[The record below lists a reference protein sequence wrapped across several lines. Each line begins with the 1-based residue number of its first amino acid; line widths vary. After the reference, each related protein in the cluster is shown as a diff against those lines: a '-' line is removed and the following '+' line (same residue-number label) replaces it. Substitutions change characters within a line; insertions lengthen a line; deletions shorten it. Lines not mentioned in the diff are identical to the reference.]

1 MFKLNGEDIL
11 KIYKLSLF
19 ILIIMIFSVGFAFA
33 EDANQTDSDL
43 GVTDGEVISEGPVK
57 SYAELNTDLHKGADV
72 SLTADYTYNET
83 TDTIKQVELVGSA
96 GQAYTINGNNHII
109 DGAGK
114 AGGLKISNAK
124 ITINNLTFKNCN
136 QSAIENY
143 KNTTLILNNVTFI
156 NNKDVYGGAIY
167 ANDCYVTVNNCTFS
181 ENYAKYGA
189 AINVLYT
196 VLTINKSEF
205 RNKNHMEWSMI
216 YASTGAS
223 VEINDCIFE
232 NLKAKYATVAYATTN
247 SYLKTYNSRF
257 VNLSASATGGA
268 IAVKNSK
275 RLMITVQNCEFENV
289 RAAKDGGAIFI
300 DVNAGSDAYLTGSS
314 IINLTK
320 FTNCSAEF
328 GGAMLQ
334 LGGFMNVLHSVF
346 ENNHAEYSGGAIYSS
361 NATFYAFD
369 STFKNNYI
377 RDLNRLSKGGALYLD
392 YSNDV
397 DIRSCN
403 FTDNNA
409 SEGGAI
415 FLYNTSFVIVDS
427 NSLNNGEFLHSYFN
441 SATSEFKNC
450 GLGPEG
456 KKDKYVFDDVYYP
469 YVVDFEG
476 KKIVLNPI
484 KITGSVTDP
493 FFDLRIFNA
502 TTPVKNQ
509 GSNGACWAFGTTGA
523 LESAFKMATGITLD
537 ISEDNIQNSGLRYS
551 IYGKPTVT
559 EGGILTGGLGYVLS
573 WLGIVNTEY
582 ESYDELGKISQI
594 LFTPESYHF
603 TDAMFIDTKNSTALK
618 QALLKYGAVTI
629 HINGADPQNKYY
641 NKTSHAL
648 YCDNKTLGNH
658 FVTIVGWNDT
668 YSRTNFIMDP
678 GVDGAWI
685 VKNSWGTDWGEGGY
699 FYLSYADAPFLD
711 AAAVAYII
719 NNTEVYNKLYQY
731 DIPAFDVFL
740 TYEGVNSL
748 SYTNTYDS
756 IGNDLIAAVGTYFL
770 NDNTTYT
777 IKVKVNGNLVYS
789 QKGKSAYYGFQTIK
803 LDKSVAVNKGDK
815 FSVEIEVDNNRVPC
829 VYNSRLFFQKNHSVV
844 DTSLGHEELANR
856 GRTASIKVYTLNNPN
871 NVSGVKV
878 YSNNKTNLEIKSS
891 IEGAVITIAKNGKS
905 IANATVKDGKAVFN
919 NTAFETGNYTIITSY
934 DDEEI
939 MSSLEI
945 YPTVTIVDDEV
956 KVDDENLVFFF
967 AFFDYDGNYLANT
980 NVTFIVDGKE
990 INKTTDENGIVG
1002 LGKSEIGA
1010 LDVMHNVTAIN
1021 TVTVESAV
1029 FDVEILSFSIKA
1041 ANVEKYYGDPQKLNV
1056 SVVDSKGFGVA
1067 DRTVTV
1073 VIDGK
1078 TLNATTD
1085 DYGVALFDLNMAVGN
1100 YIAQISVGKISTT
1113 ANVVIKSTAPVNP
1126 PVSQKVV
1133 LKAVKKTIKIKKSA
1147 KKFVI
1152 KATLKINGKKVKGK
1166 IIKFRFKGKTYKA
1179 KTNKNGLAKVT
1190 IKKKVIKKLKKGKKY
1205 TVKITYGKKTAKT
1218 VVKVKK

>member
-1 MFKLNGEDIL
+1 MYKLNGEDIL

-43 GVTDGEVISEGPVK
+43 GVTDGEVISDGQVK
-57 SYAELNTDLHKGADV
+57 SYAELDTDLHKSADV

-83 TDTIKQVELVGSA
+83 TDTIKQVELA
-96 GQAYTINGNNHII
+96 DQTYTINGNNHII

-136 QSAIENY
+136 QSAIDNY

-167 ANDCYVTVNNCTFS
+167 ANDCFVTVNNCTFS

-205 RNKNHMEWSMI
+205 RNKNPMEWSMI

-300 DVNAGSDAYLTGSS
+300 DVNADSDAYLTGSS
-314 IINLTK
+314 VINLTK

-346 ENNHAEYSGGAIYSS
+346 ENNHAQYSGGAIYSS

-403 FTDNNA
+403 FTDNKA

-415 FLYNTSFVIVDS
+415 FLYNTSFIIVDS

-815 FSVEIEVDNNRVPC
+815 FSIEIEVDNNRVPC

-878 YSNNKTNLEIKSS
+878 YSTNKTNLEIKSS

-919 NTAFETGNYTIITSY
+919 DTSFETGNYTIITSY

-945 YPTVTIVDDEV
+945 YPSIIMNEEVTRTLNSDLYILIGFTDDE
-956 KVDDENLVFFF
+956 
-967 AFFDYDGNYLANT
+967 GN
-980 NVTFIVDGKE
+980 
-990 INKTTDENGIVG
+990 
-1002 LGKSEIGA
+1002 A
-1010 LDVMHNVTAIN
+1010 LNN
-1021 TVTVESAV
+1021 TVFTGSIGGKNITLGQTNDEGILIVHNLNLNIGTHQLFV
-1029 FDVEILSFSIKA
+1029 YNDVI
-1041 ANVEKYYGDPQKLNV
+1041 
-1056 SVVDSKGFGVA
+1056 
-1067 DRTVTV
+1067 
-1073 VIDGK
+1073 
-1078 TLNATTD
+1078 TL
-1085 DYGVALFDLNMAVGN
+1085 
-1100 YIAQISVGKISTT
+1100 
-1113 ANVVIKSTAPVNP
+1113 
-1126 PVSQKVV
+1126 
-1133 LKAVKKTIKIKKSA
+1133 
-1147 KKFVI
+1147 
-1152 KATLKINGKKVKGK
+1152 
-1166 IIKFRFKGKTYKA
+1166 
-1179 KTNKNGLAKVT
+1179 
-1190 IKKKVIKKLKKGKKY
+1190 
-1205 TVKITYGKKTAKT
+1205 
-1218 VVKVKK
+1218 

>member
-1 MFKLNGEDIL
+1 M
-11 KIYKLSLF
+11 
-19 ILIIMIFSVGFAFA
+19 
-33 EDANQTDSDL
+33 
-43 GVTDGEVISEGPVK
+43 
-57 SYAELNTDLHKGADV
+57 
-72 SLTADYTYNET
+72 
-83 TDTIKQVELVGSA
+83 
-96 GQAYTINGNNHII
+96 
-109 DGAGK
+109 
-114 AGGLKISNAK
+114 
-124 ITINNLTFKNCN
+124 
-136 QSAIENY
+136 
-143 KNTTLILNNVTFI
+143 
-156 NNKDVYGGAIY
+156 
-167 ANDCYVTVNNCTFS
+167 
-181 ENYAKYGA
+181 
-189 AINVLYT
+189 
-196 VLTINKSEF
+196 
-205 RNKNHMEWSMI
+205 
-216 YASTGAS
+216 
-223 VEINDCIFE
+223 
-232 NLKAKYATVAYATTN
+232 
-247 SYLKTYNSRF
+247 
-257 VNLSASATGGA
+257 
-268 IAVKNSK
+268 
-275 RLMITVQNCEFENV
+275 
-289 RAAKDGGAIFI
+289 
-300 DVNAGSDAYLTGSS
+300 
-314 IINLTK
+314 
-320 FTNCSAEF
+320 
-328 GGAMLQ
+328 
-334 LGGFMNVLHSVF
+334 
-346 ENNHAEYSGGAIYSS
+346 
-361 NATFYAFD
+361 
-369 STFKNNYI
+369 
-377 RDLNRLSKGGALYLD
+377 
-392 YSNDV
+392 
-397 DIRSCN
+397 
-403 FTDNNA
+403 
-409 SEGGAI
+409 
-415 FLYNTSFVIVDS
+415 
-427 NSLNNGEFLHSYFN
+427 
-441 SATSEFKNC
+441 
-450 GLGPEG
+450 
-456 KKDKYVFDDVYYP
+456 
-469 YVVDFEG
+469 
-476 KKIVLNPI
+476 NPI

-493 FFDLRIFNA
+493 FFDLRVFNA

-537 ISEDNIQNSGLRYS
+537 ISEDNIQNSGLMYS

-559 EGGILTGGLGYVLS
+559 EGGVLAGGLGYVLS
-573 WLGIVNTEY
+573 WLGIVNAEY
-582 ESYDELGKISQI
+582 DSYDELGKISQI
-594 LFTPESYHF
+594 FFTPESYHF

-618 QALLKYGAVTI
+618 QALLKYGALTI
-629 HINGADPQNKYY
+629 HVNGADPQNKYY

-668 YSRTNFIMDP
+668 YSRTNFIMNP

-685 VKNSWGTDWGEGGY
+685 VKNSWGTDWGDGGY

-731 DIPAFDVFL
+731 DIPALDVFL
-740 TYEGVNSL
+740 TYGGVNSL

-756 IGNDLIAAVGTYFL
+756 IGNDLIGAVGTYFI
-770 NDNTTYT
+770 NDNTSYT

-789 QKGKSAYYGFQTIK
+789 QKGKSAYYGFQTIRLNK
-803 LDKSVAVNKGDK
+803 TVAVNKGDK

-844 DTSLGHEELANR
+844 DTPKGKEELANR
-856 GRTASIKVYTLNNPN
+856 GITASIKVYTLNNPN

-905 IANATVKDGKAVFN
+905 IANTTVKDGKAVFN
-919 NTAFETGNYTIITSY
+919 NTTFETGNYTIITSY

-1010 LDVMHNVTAIN
+1010 LDAMHNVTAIN

-1029 FDVEILSFSIKA
+1029 FNVEILSFSIKA
-1041 ANVEKYYGDPQKLNV
+1041 ANVEKYYGDPQKLNI

-1100 YIAQISVGKISTT
+1100 YIAQISVGKINTT
-1113 ANVVIKSTAPVNP
+1113 ANVVIKSTTPVNP
-1126 PVSQKVV
+1126 PVSQKIV
-1133 LKAVKKTIKIKKSA
+1133 LKAVKKT
-1147 KKFVI
+1147 

>member
-1 MFKLNGEDIL
+1 MYKLNGEDIL

-57 SYAELNTDLHKGADV
+57 SYAELNTDLHKSADV

-83 TDTIKQVELVGSA
+83 TDTIKQVELA
-96 GQAYTINGNNHII
+96 DQTYTINGNNHII

-136 QSAIENY
+136 QSAIDNY

-167 ANDCYVTVNNCTFS
+167 ANDCFVTVNNCTFS

-205 RNKNHMEWSMI
+205 RNKNPMEWSMI

-300 DVNAGSDAYLTGSS
+300 DVNADSDAYLTGSS

-346 ENNHAEYSGGAIYSS
+346 ENNHAQYSGGAIYSS

-815 FSVEIEVDNNRVPC
+815 FSIEIEVDNNRVPC

-871 NVSGVKV
+871 NVSGVKI
-878 YSNNKTNLEIKSS
+878 SSNKTNLEIKSS

-945 YPTVTIVDDEV
+945 YPSIIMNDDVTRTLNSDLYILIGFTDDEGNALNNTVFTGSIGGKNITLGRTNDEGILIVHDLNLNIGTHQLFVYNDVTGDEDYIIINIVSRFGNANNIVMDYFDGTAFKVRVYDDFVNPLVKGQKVTITIKNKRYTAITDANGYVSFKIPNVVTPGTYTLKVTFAGQTISKTV
-956 KVDDENLVFFF
+956 KVKQVL
-967 AFFDYDGNYLANT
+967 
-980 NVTFIVDGKE
+980 
-990 INKTTDENGIVG
+990 
-1002 LGKSEIGA
+1002 KSKK
-1010 LDVMHNVTAIN
+1010 
-1021 TVTVESAV
+1021 TVTV
-1029 FDVEILSFSIKA
+1029 
-1041 ANVEKYYGDPQKLNV
+1041 
-1056 SVVDSKGFGVA
+1056 
-1067 DRTVTV
+1067 
-1073 VIDGK
+1073 
-1078 TLNATTD
+1078 
-1085 DYGVALFDLNMAVGN
+1085 
-1100 YIAQISVGKISTT
+1100 
-1113 ANVVIKSTAPVNP
+1113 
-1126 PVSQKVV
+1126 
-1133 LKAVKKTIKIKKSA
+1133 KKSA
-1147 KKFVI
+1147 KKLVL
-1152 KATLKINGKKVKGK
+1152 KATLKTSKNKAIKNKKITFK
-1166 IIKFRFKGKTYKA
+1166 FKGKTYKA
-1179 KTNKNGLAKVT
+1179 KTNKKGIAKVT
-1190 IKKKVIKKLKKGKKY
+1190 VKKNVIKKLKKGKKY
-1205 TVKITYGKKTAKT
+1205 TVKITYLKDTIKTT
-1218 VVKVKK
+1218 LKVKR

>member
-1 MFKLNGEDIL
+1 MYKLNGEDIL

-43 GVTDGEVISEGPVK
+43 GVTDGEVISDGQVK
-57 SYAELNTDLHKGADV
+57 SYAELDTDLHKSADV

-83 TDTIKQVELVGSA
+83 TDTIKQVELA
-96 GQAYTINGNNHII
+96 DQTYTINGNNHII

-136 QSAIENY
+136 QSAIDNY

-167 ANDCYVTVNNCTFS
+167 ANDCFVTVNNCTFS

-205 RNKNHMEWSMI
+205 RNKNPMEWSMI

-300 DVNAGSDAYLTGSS
+300 DVNADSDAYLTGSS

-346 ENNHAEYSGGAIYSS
+346 ENNHAQYSGGAIYSS

-403 FTDNNA
+403 FTDNKA

-815 FSVEIEVDNNRVPC
+815 FSIEIEVDNNRVPC

-878 YSNNKTNLEIKSS
+878 YSTNKTNLEIKSS

-945 YPTVTIVDDEV
+945 YPSIIMNDDVTRTLNSDLYILIGFTDDEGNALNNTVFTGSIGGKNITLGRTNDEGILIVHDLNLNIGTHQLFVYNDVTGDEDYIIINIVSRFGNANNIVMDYFDGTAFKVRVYDDFVNPLVKGQKVTITIKNKRYTAITDANGYVSFKIPNVVTPGTYTLKVTFAGQTISKTV
-956 KVDDENLVFFF
+956 KVKQVL
-967 AFFDYDGNYLANT
+967 
-980 NVTFIVDGKE
+980 
-990 INKTTDENGIVG
+990 
-1002 LGKSEIGA
+1002 KSKK
-1010 LDVMHNVTAIN
+1010 
-1021 TVTVESAV
+1021 TVTV
-1029 FDVEILSFSIKA
+1029 
-1041 ANVEKYYGDPQKLNV
+1041 
-1056 SVVDSKGFGVA
+1056 
-1067 DRTVTV
+1067 
-1073 VIDGK
+1073 
-1078 TLNATTD
+1078 
-1085 DYGVALFDLNMAVGN
+1085 
-1100 YIAQISVGKISTT
+1100 
-1113 ANVVIKSTAPVNP
+1113 
-1126 PVSQKVV
+1126 
-1133 LKAVKKTIKIKKSA
+1133 KKSA
-1147 KKFVI
+1147 RKLVL
-1152 KATLKINGKKVKGK
+1152 KATLKTSKNKAIKNKKITFK
-1166 IIKFRFKGKTYKA
+1166 FKGKTYKA
-1179 KTNKNGLAKVT
+1179 KTNNVRELF
-1190 IKKKVIKKLKKGKKY
+1190 L
-1205 TVKITYGKKTAKT
+1205 
-1218 VVKVKK
+1218 